1 MPTNTNKENAEDLEK
16 LRGEVERITQKYINT
31 LIESEEARANHAD
44 FLMTILESVADGL
57 IVYDCDEKVL
67 LVNQAAARMSG
78 TDLSGSDKPAI
89 RRQFSLYHSKDGK
102 LMPHSEEP
110 YHHAIKTKTSCEK
123 EAYIAG
129 DTIEDGGLWI
139 RAHAAPVLDKK
150 ENLLGVVTTFHDIT
164 ERRRLQHQ
172 RDALASVIAHDL
184 KNHLA
189 GEDMILTYLTN
200 DSTGIQGTAL
210 DALQK
215 MQASNKHHL
224 ELATSLLEI
233 YRTDF
238 VISADSTVDLDIK
251 RIIDVG
257 IFINSLSAAAIGVEF
272 EVEIEDNLPQIKGV
286 PAAIRHALHNLLQ
299 NAVKMSKKG
308 DKIKVSV
315 VKKNGSIA
323 ISVADKGQG
332 MSEDEVSHLFDP
344 TNIAKKLPSNIRSS
358 GVGLFLSKLLLD
370 AHRASLSCTSKAG
383 SGTTFTIEL
392 PV

>member
-1 MPTNTNKENAEDLEK
+1 MQTNTNKEKAEDLER

-31 LIESEEARANHAD
+31 LIESEEARAHHAD

-57 IVYDCDEKVL
+57 IVYDCNEKVL
-67 LVNQAAARMSG
+67 LVNQAAAKMSG
-78 TDLSGSDKPAI
+78 TDLSGSDKPSI
-89 RRQFSLYHSKDGK
+89 RKQFSLYHSKDGE
-102 LMPHSEEP
+102 LIPHSEEP
-110 YHHAIKTKTSCEK
+110 YHHAMKTKTSCEK
-123 EAYIAG
+123 EGYIAG
-129 DTIEDGGLWI
+129 DTIEEGGLWI
-139 RAHAAPVLDKK
+139 RAHAAPVLDKE

-189 GEDMILTYLTN
+189 GEDMILTYLTKE
-200 DSTGIQGTAL
+200 SSGITGTAL
-210 DALQK
+210 DALNK
-215 MQASNKHHL
+215 MQASSKHHL

-251 RIIDVG
+251 RIIEVG
-257 IFINSLSAAAIGVEF
+257 VFINSLAASACGVEI
-272 EVEIEDNLPQIKGV
+272 EVEMEDNLPRAKGV

-308 DKIKVSV
+308 DKVKVSV
-315 VKKNGSIA
+315 TKKNGCLT

-332 MSEDEVSHLFDP
+332 MSEEEVNHLFDP
-344 TNIAKKLPSNIRSS
+344 TTMAKKLPSTIRSS

-370 AHRASLSCTSKAG
+370 AHRASLSCSSKEG
-383 SGTTFTIEL
+383 KGTTFTIEL
-392 PV
+392 PI